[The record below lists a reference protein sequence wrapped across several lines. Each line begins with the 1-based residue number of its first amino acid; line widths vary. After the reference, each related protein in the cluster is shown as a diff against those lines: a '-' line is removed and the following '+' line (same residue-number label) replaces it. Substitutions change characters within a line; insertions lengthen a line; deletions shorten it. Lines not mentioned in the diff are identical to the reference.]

1 MKKTIGDFKGK
12 IFCLFLSLSLLV
24 LFPANSW
31 ADAGIIDNSDY
42 NDKSFYSSIT
52 KLEIKDSNSFSVDYK
67 MPAISNYLK

>member
-1 MKKTIGDFKGK
+1 
-12 IFCLFLSLSLLV
+12 LV